1 MVHGAGSCSGGGGYS
16 KTTRFA
22 TGITFTCGSCTS
34 MAIIPPR
41 GPVIICA
48 VNSGTKAATS
58 AKIGLSVGLGT
69 YGKNYMDT
77 SASDMRPITF
87 GISPRFCT
95 GVDVKS
101 SDYPISVYNED
112 DAIQNLS

>member
-1 MVHGAGSCSGGGGYS
+1 L
-16 KTTRFA
+16 KPRTR
-22 TGITFTCGSCTS
+22 
-34 MAIIPPR
+34 IIVLWFL
-41 GPVIICA
+41 VIFL
-48 VNSGTKAATS
+48 SLT
-58 AKIGLSVGLGT
+58 IGLSVGLGT

-101 SDYPISVYNED
+101 SDYPIVTFDFSRR
-112 DAIQNLS
+112 